1 MKSLLVAGLIAMLFV
16 DAAWAE
22 PVSTEI
28 EAPGP
33 SGPLKGTLTMPA
45 PGAPVVLILPGS
57 GPTDR
62 DGNSPA
68 GVAAA
73 PYRLLAEGLA
83 ARGVGTLR
91 IDKRGLSA
99 SRAAVADGN
108 AVTIAD
114 YVTDTRA
121 WITAARAK
129 TGARCVWL
137 LGHSEGGLI
146 ALATA
151 QTPNGICG
159 LVLVATPGRRMGDVL
174 RDQLRAN
181 PANAPL
187 LNQAFT
193 AIAQL
198 EAGHRFDTANLH
210 PALALLF
217 RAEVQRFLIDAFA
230 YDPAKLIAGYAGPLL
245 IVQGTRDIQVGEE
258 DARKLKAA
266 DAPAE
271 LALLKNVNHV
281 LKTVHS
287 DDRAVNAETYTNARL
302 PLAPE
307 VVPTIA
313 DFIAAHPAPR

>member
-16 DAAWAE
+16 DAASSE

-45 PGAPVVLILPGS
+45 PGAPLVLILPGS

-121 WITAARAK
+121 WIAAARAK

-187 LNQAFT
+187 LDQAFA

-198 EAGHRFDTANLH
+198 ESGHRFDTANLH
-210 PALALLF
+210 PALAPLF
-217 RAEVQRFLIDAFA
+217 RAEVQRFLVDAFA
-230 YDPAKLIAGYAGPLL
+230 YDPAKLITGYAGPVL

-266 DAPAE
+266 NARAE

-313 DFIAAHPAPR
+313 DFIAAHPATL